1 MNWSLLNRSSTSREL
16 SLINFETEEELV
28 MKKLL
33 SFVLL
38 ATLASLTMFSEEKT
52 WTGKIS
58 DSMCG
63 SDHTAMTKE
72 HQKEGQTP
80 GSTARSDKDR
90 ECTLACVKSGGKYV
104 FVTGGKVY
112 EIENQDYA
120 GLQEH
125 AGHSVKLTGEMNADG
140 KTIKVS
146 RVAMA
151 AAANSQKK

>member
-1 MNWSLLNRSSTSREL
+1 
-16 SLINFETEEELV
+16 

-33 SFVLL
+33 SCL
-38 ATLASLTMFSEEKT
+38 ALASLMGLTAFSEET

-58 DSMCG
+58 DSMCE
-63 SDHTAMTKE
+63 SDHKAMVNE
-72 HQKEGQTP
+72 HQKEGQVP
-80 GSTARSDKDR
+80 GQTARSDKDH

-112 EIENQDYA
+112 EIENQDHA

-125 AGHSVKLTGEMNADG
+125 AGHTVRLTGEMNADG
-140 KTIKVS
+140 KAITVS

-151 AAANSQKK
+151 TAADDKK